1 MKEIRTEIDIR
12 ASSEKVWKVL
22 TDFNN
27 YSNWNPFMRKILGEP
42 NEGSEV
48 KISLHT
54 SKGKSRDYKPTVTK
68 VEPFRELRWFGKS
81 FIPGM
86 INGERI
92 FILEPMRSDTIHFI
106 HKEIFTGFLVSIIG
120 NRLDK
125 DMSESFIQMNEAL
138 KKKVEQ
144 GFI

>member
-1 MKEIRTEIDIR
+1 MKEIQTEIDIK

-27 YSNWNPFMRKILGEP
+27 YSNWNPFMQKIIGEP
-42 NEGSEV
+42 NEGSKL
-48 KISLHT
+48 KINLHT
-54 SKGKSRDYKPTVTK
+54 AKGKSRTYRPIVTK

-92 FILEPMRSDTIHFI
+92 FILETRSDTIHFI
-106 HKEIFTGFLVSIIG
+106 HKEIFTGFLVPLIG

-125 DMSESFIQMNEAL
+125 DMTQSFVQMNDAL

-144 GFI
+144 NPI